1 VATATKKAASL
12 TERPDY
18 LRERLKALPET
29 PGVYLMRDAQGRVIY
44 AGKALSLR
52 NRVPNYFQASSVLP
66 EHIAAMVARVY
77 EFEVITTANEKEA
90 LVLEQTMIKRH
101 RPRFNIRL
109 RDDKNYLY
117 IKLPLNE
124 DFPRITLVRRPA
136 NDGARYWGPY
146 THAIALRTTLKTVRR
161 VIPYRSCKD
170 SEFALG
176 RPCFY
181 FHLNLCS
188 APCAGFINRDA
199 YHEQLNQVA
208 SFLDG
213 RSDHVAKRLKVQ
225 MQEAADKL
233 EYEAAARYRD
243 RLDAMERMAERQKV
257 LAMGRYDQDLF
268 GLARANG
275 QGSVRVFSVR
285 EGRLSGSENFDLVG
299 LGKDQSNADILNAFV
314 SQYYANATHI
324 PKEIFV
330 PQALPDRALIEQ
342 WLTERRGS
350 SVSVRVPQRGKQREL
365 LEQAAANAAETMRQM
380 RIKLDYDADRTAS
393 LLNDL
398 QARLELRTLPVRIE
412 CYDISNIQGKYPV
425 GSMVVFEEGRPKPA
439 HYRHFRIKTVH
450 GANDFAMLQEVLRRR
465 FGRLARSEEGT
476 PEEPS
481 FSRLP
486 DLVLVDGG
494 KGQISA
500 AREVMESMGLASVA
514 TFGLAK
520 EQEEL
525 FRPGE
530 SDPIRLPLD
539 SEALFLVQRVRDE
552 AHRFAITFH
561 RVVRKKDAFA
571 SVLDGISGLGPVR
584 RRALIRHFG
593 SIDSIRGATVEE
605 LTAVKGITRPV
616 AVAIKE
622 ML

>member
-1 VATATKKAASL
+1 
-12 TERPDY
+12 
-18 LRERLKALPET
+18 
-29 PGVYLMRDAQGRVIY
+29 
-44 AGKALSLR
+44 
-52 NRVPNYFQASSVLP
+52 
-66 EHIAAMVARVY
+66 
-77 EFEVITTANEKEA
+77 
-90 LVLEQTMIKRH
+90 
-101 RPRFNIRL
+101 
-109 RDDKNYLY
+109 
-117 IKLPLNE
+117 
-124 DFPRITLVRRPA
+124 
-136 NDGARYWGPY
+136 
-146 THAIALRTTLKTVRR
+146 
-161 VIPYRSCKD
+161 
-170 SEFALG
+170 
-176 RPCFY
+176 
-181 FHLNLCS
+181 LNLCS
-188 APCAGFINRDA
+188 APCAGFINREE

-213 RSDHVAKRLKVQ
+213 RSDHVAKRLKQQ

-268 GLARANG
+268 GLARADG

-299 LGKDQSNADILNAFV
+299 LSTDQSNADILNAFV

-324 PKEIFV
+324 PKEVFV
-330 PQALPDRALIEQ
+330 PDALPDHELIEQ

-350 SVSVRVPQRGKQREL
+350 TVTVRVPQRGKQREL

-380 RIKLDYDADRTAS
+380 RIKLDYDAERTAS

-398 QARLELRTLPVRIE
+398 QARLQLPTLPVRIE

-425 GSMVVFEEGRPKPA
+425 GSMVVFEDGRPKPA
-439 HYRHFRIKTVH
+439 HYRHFRIKTVQ

-465 FGRLARSEEGT
+465 FGRHARSEEGT

-486 DLVLVDGG
+486 DLVLIDGG
-494 KGQISA
+494 KGQLSA

-525 FRPGE
+525 FRPGDSE
-530 SDPIRLPLD
+530 PIRLPLD

-584 RRALIRHFG
+584 RRALVRQFG
-593 SIDSIRGATVEE
+593 SIDNIRSATLDE
-605 LTAVKGITRPV
+605 LMAVKGITRAV